1 MLSVADPKVLSEGL
15 SLKLCPLGHKYDAD
29 LHDAITRLRILDGSL
44 PEHAKL
50 GSAVNFF
57 APAGTAKYWVKS
69 SSPVFG
75 YFFYYTLDMAI
86 CPYLASIFGMPIWHP
101 TKEAEVDELLNRCI
115 WATSNLNN
123 TVTESFRASWA
134 VPVLFVLFFVQ
145 FGCVP
150 PNC

>member
-1 MLSVADPKVLSEGL
+1 MHRWRGRYDHFACPHFASYEITKRTKLADPKVLSEEL
-15 SLKLCPLGHKYDAD
+15 SLKSCPLGHEYDAD
-29 LHDAITRLRILDGSL
+29 LHNAIAHLRILDGSL

-101 TKEAEVDELLNRCI
+101 TKEAEVDELLN
-115 WATSNLNN
+115 AG
-123 TVTESFRASWA
+123 
-134 VPVLFVLFFVQ
+134 VQ
-145 FGCVP
+145 V
-150 PNC
+150 